1 MGIASGDFS
10 VAQVLDQKKR
20 LVATWRGRV
29 HPDHFA
35 SILFALG
42 DYYNEAHII
51 VENNSHGILT
61 CTGLSR
67 ISLTERLPRNPVDK
81 IPSVKP

>member
-1 MGIASGDFS
+1 MAKETPRRSMAWTS
-10 VAQVLDQKKR
+10 S
-20 LVATWRGRV
+20 
-29 HPDHFA
+29 PDHFA

-61 CTGLSR
+61 CTRLIKDLAYQQRVSR
-67 ISLTERLPRNPVDK
+67 DPG
-81 IPSVKP
+81 